1 MKKRILCA
9 LLAALC
15 LLPSCGGSAGEND
28 PDSRDTAVEQEQEEA
43 EEAEEAAEAEGP
55 AAREITE
62 ALSGAAVGDTVLFGS
77 YEQDGDLENGAE
89 EIEWIVL
96 DEQDGSLLL
105 LSDRVLD
112 EAPYT
117 DDSSGDTWAD
127 SHLRSWL
134 NSTFLDTAFTE
145 TEQSFLCTVTVCTLR
160 EESWNSANGADSQDQ
175 VFLLSATEMQDYLPD
190 YQDRR
195 AGKTTYANKS
205 GHTGTPW
212 VWLRCN
218 AIGSDIRYMDNGQTS
233 GGGDV
238 YSCNGDSDYV
248 GVRPA
253 VWVSI
258 DGNPSQDLVLGE
270 NEQARLTQVGDVLSY
285 GELDWLVLAI
295 EEDRLFLITE
305 DCLQTEMAYNSQA
318 NDLSWEASTV
328 RSWLN
333 SEFLSTYF
341 DQEEQAKIL
350 TTTVVTENSPDT
362 QDQVYLLS
370 SEEAELYFY
379 TSEDRMGQ
387 NSSGRSQR
395 WMLRSTVG
403 GGFSSNQAEYVNT
416 NGQINDI
423 GIQNAYASPRPV
435 IWVQDASM
443 LLHPVE
449 GDVDTESL
457 LASLL
462 GEEAAGGEGVQQE
475 TAGSQGEAE
484 AHSLMGDAVYEDDR
498 YMVNGTVLGSQYFRR
513 DIQRITFLNS
523 LADAPNTAWDVS
535 AERDRSILAWVEY
548 DAETELYNLYIGSNG
563 VIVADECRDLFGGYC
578 MVTAIEFNGCFR
590 IGEDTDLYRMF
601 SMCNA
606 LESLDVSFF
615 DTSAV
620 QNAHH
625 TFYGCVSLAGLDVS
639 RWDTSRMSICSGMF
653 YNCNSLTELDLSGWD
668 LSAAT
673 DLSQMF
679 YHCRS
684 LASLGV
690 EPLAVPASADTTEMY
705 AGTPWEG

>member
-1 MKKRILCA
+1 MV
-9 LLAALC
+9 
-15 LLPSCGGSAGEND
+15 SY
-28 PDSRDTAVEQEQEEA
+28 
-43 EEAEEAAEAEGP
+43 
-55 AAREITE
+55 
-62 ALSGAAVGDTVLFGS
+62 LS
-77 YEQDGDLENGAE
+77 NG
-89 EIEWIVL
+89 
-96 DEQDGSLLL
+96 QN
-105 LSDRVLD
+105 
-112 EAPYT
+112 
-117 DDSSGDTWAD
+117 SSGG
-127 SHLRSWL
+127 
-134 NSTFLDTAFTE
+134 E
-145 TEQSFLCTVTVCTLR
+145 
-160 EESWNSANGADSQDQ
+160 
-175 VFLLSATEMQDYLPD
+175 
-190 YQDRR
+190 
-195 AGKTTYANKS
+195 
-205 GHTGTPW
+205 
-212 VWLRCN
+212 
-218 AIGSDIRYMDNGQTS
+218 
-233 GGGDV
+233 V

-253 VWVSI
+253 VWVSV

-333 SEFLSTYF
+333 SEFLSNYF

-395 WMLRSTVG
+395 WMLRSTVDG
-403 GGFSSNQAEYVNT
+403 NQAEYVNT

-475 TAGSQGEAE
+475 TAGSQGEVE

-498 YMVNGTVLGSQYFRR
+498 YLVNGTVLGSQYFRR
-513 DIQRITFLNS
+513 DIQRITFLDS
-523 LADAPNTAWDVS
+523 LASAPNTAWDVS

-625 TFYGCVSLAGLDVS
+625 MFYGCVSLAGLDVS
-639 RWDTSRMSICSGMF
+639 SWDTSRMSICSGMF

>member
-1 MKKRILCA
+1 MKKQILCA

-15 LLPSCGGSAGEND
+15 VLPSCGGSVGEND
-28 PDSRDTAVEQEQEEA
+28 SESRGTAVEQEQEEA
-43 EEAEEAAEAEGP
+43 KASAAQK
-55 AAREITE
+55 ITE

-96 DEQDGSLLL
+96 DEQDGGLLL

-112 EAPYT
+112 EVPYT

-127 SHLRSWL
+127 SYLRSWL

-160 EESWNSANGADSQDQ
+160 EEIWNSANGADSQDQ

-190 YQDRR
+190 YKDRR
-195 AGKTTYANKS
+195 TGKTTYANKS

-218 AIGSDIRYMDNGQTS
+218 AIGSDIRYMDNGQTA
-233 GGGDV
+233 GNGDV

-253 VWVSI
+253 VWVSV
-258 DGNPSQDLVLGE
+258 DGNPSQNLVLGE
-270 NEQARLTQVGDVLSY
+270 NEQARMTQVGDILSY
-285 GELDWLVLAI
+285 GDLDWLVLAI
-295 EEDRLFLITE
+295 EEDQLFLITE

-350 TTTVVTENSPDT
+350 ITTVATENSPDT

-370 SEEAELYFY
+370 SEEAQLYFY
-379 TSEDRMGQ
+379 TSADRMGQ

-403 GGFSSNQAEYVNT
+403 DGFSSNQVEYVNT
-416 NGQINDI
+416 DGQINDI
-423 GIQNAYASPRPV
+423 SVQTVYASPRPV
-435 IWVQDASM
+435 IWIQDASM

-449 GDVDTESL
+449 GNVDTESL

-462 GEEAAGGEGVQQE
+462 GEEAAGGESGQQE
-475 TAGSQGEAE
+475 NAGSQMETE
-484 AHSLMGDAVYEDDR
+484 AHSLMGDAVYESDR
-498 YMVNGTVLGSQYFRR
+498 YLINGTVLGSQYFRR
-513 DIQRITFLNS
+513 DIQRITFLDS
-523 LADAPNTAWDVS
+523 LSSAPNTAWDVS

-548 DAETELYNLYIGSNG
+548 DVETELYNLYIGSNG

-578 MVTAIEFNGCFR
+578 MATAIEFNGCFQ
-590 IGEDTDLYRMF
+590 IGEDTDFYRMF
-601 SMCNA
+601 SMCTA

-615 DTSAV
+615 DTSGV
-620 QNAHH
+620 QNVQHM
-625 TFYGCVSLAGLDVS
+625 FYDCVSLNDLDVS
-639 RWDTSRMSICSGMF
+639 SWDTSQMSICGGMF

-679 YHCRS
+679 YHCSS
-684 LASLGV
+684 LTSLGV
-690 EPLAVPASADTTEMY
+690 ETLAVPANADTTEMY
-705 AGTPWEG
+705 AGTPWDS